1 MGKMINER
9 EGMEEKEWEWK
20 CMEESYDTLCGRY
33 ASLLDSVDEYL
44 ESKRSYYN
52 MNGWGNEPDQLKQL
66 RRLHD
71 EQSLRMKGFSVRQKE
86 EWEDWICLIK
96 TNTR

>member
-1 MGKMINER
+1 MGHSQSPR
-9 EGMEEKEWEWK
+9 PEGRGFTRKLMEDEWEWK

-52 MNGWGNEPDQLKQL
+52 MNGWDNEPHQL
-66 RRLHD
+66 RKLRELHN
-71 EQSLRMKGFSVRQKE
+71 EQSLRAKGFAVRSKE
-86 EWEDWICLIK
+86 EWED
-96 TNTR
+96 